1 MSLCAVLAA
10 LAAPPAQ
17 AQSYPAHPVTI
28 LVPFGAGGGSDLLA
42 RLVAQRL
49 EQRLGPFVIENRPGA
64 ATTTMQRWRWCDAG
78 RLH

>member
-1 MSLCAVLAA
+1 MKSRTLLSLCAVLAT
-10 LAAPPAQ
+10 LAAAPAH

-49 EQRLGPFVIENRPGA
+49 EQRL
-64 ATTTMQRWRWCDAG
+64 
-78 RLH
+78 H